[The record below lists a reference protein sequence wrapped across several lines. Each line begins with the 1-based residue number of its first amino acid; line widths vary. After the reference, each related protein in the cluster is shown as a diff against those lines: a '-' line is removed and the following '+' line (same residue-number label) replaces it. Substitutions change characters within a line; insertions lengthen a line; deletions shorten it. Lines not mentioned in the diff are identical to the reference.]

1 MEAYFR
7 LPDGKQSFSPFDGEC
22 QETPI
27 GVFVVSKFRLKWIRD
42 GSQLAWQPNFLR
54 QLFQEFPRITCRI
67 VPQNLLNMGRS
78 AAWSSSSEESFAS
91 GVDVLFDFG
100 IVQHIPWTWITSV
113 NGVLVFD
120 KVRLTKNRWRC
131 LSPPKTRLKG
141 GEWFESQHESSW
153 QENWRHKQ
161 IYGIVSQTVFVC
173 VVRTWLIYLK
183 FCYQIMGRM
192 IV

>member
-27 GVFVVSKFRLKWIRD
+27 GVFAVSKFRLKWIRD
-42 GSQLAWQPNFLR
+42 GSQLARQPNFLR

-78 AAWSSSSEESFAS
+78 AESAAWSAARRVLRREWMSFLILASCSTSHGPGSPPWMACWSSTRC
-91 GVDVLFDFG
+91 DW
-100 IVQHIPWTWITSV
+100 Q
-113 NGVLVFD
+113 
-120 KVRLTKNRWRC
+120 RLTKNRWRC
-131 LSPPKTRLKG
+131 LSPPKNRVKG

-153 QENWRHKQ
+153 QENWRKA
-161 IYGIVSQTVFVC
+161 
-173 VVRTWLIYLK
+173 
-183 FCYQIMGRM
+183 
-192 IV
+192 